1 MVRGHHPDHHHHTHK
16 HHLTTTTCLEL
27 EGGLGSPFS
36 LSPRVLTARRPA
48 TAQDPIDRS
57 MAQAARVKKIAE
69 QSEALKESWE
79 APTKSFGFWTGANTT
94 AKYSFNLDL
103 AKTGPGRWVGWGRE

>member
-1 MVRGHHPDHHHHTHK
+1 MPTPPA
-16 HHLTTTTCLEL
+16 LEL
-27 EGGLGSPFS
+27 AVLPGLQAARFAGSPFS
-36 LSPRVLTARRPA
+36 LPPRADRVPPA

>member
-1 MVRGHHPDHHHHTHK
+1 MPTPSA
-16 HHLTTTTCLEL
+16 LEL
-27 EGGLGSPFS
+27 AVLPGLQAHSLALEPFS
-36 LSPRVLTARRPA
+36 LPPRADRAPPA

-57 MAQAARVKKIAE
+57 MAQAARVKKISE